1 MKVKDCMT
9 KKVVTVK
16 RSTTLTELIG
26 LFRKYNFHTLPVVEV
41 DNKIVGIITFED
53 IFKVFQPYSQEVAR
67 MLEATPLMER
77 MEEEDIL
84 LADISSE
91 MGMLIIVDDLVNTR
105 FITVSQD
112 SSIEEARALMKLHH
126 LPRLLVIK
134 DKGFLKGIISLF
146 DIILAV
152 FKEKGVI
159 K

>member
-9 KKVVTVK
+9 EKVVTVK

-105 FITVSQD
+105 FVTVSQD